1 MARRG
6 ENIFKRK
13 DGRWEARYVSG
24 KNEFGRTRYAS
35 VYGKSYREVKEKREK
50 ASSRQKQSET
60 LKSSKYTFGEILDLW
75 LSWKRV
81 KLKEQ
86 TYRKYLYCIEKHIIP
101 ELGKIEIFDF
111 DANMVNNFLLKK
123 LSCGRLDGEGG
134 LSKNYVRTMSIIIHS
149 AVKYG
154 VSEEL
159 CPPMKGQI
167 YKPKSEK
174 RDIIV
179 LRKEEQELL
188 ERQITGN
195 LTGENLAVYLSLHTG
210 LRIGEVCALQW
221 KNIDFKGNVMHVS
234 ESIVRINK
242 DSTMSLRVGSTKS
255 ETSNRLIPITDSVAA
270 ALKEEKQRSSSP
282 FIVSMNGST
291 TFMNPRTLENRYK
304 ALLKRSGLA
313 LIPYHSLRHTF
324 ATRCMEC
331 GVDVKSLSEILG
343 HAGVNITLD
352 IYVHPSME
360 LKRSCMEKLEAISG
374 H

>member
-1 MARRG
+1 M
-6 ENIFKRK
+6 
-13 DGRWEARYVSG
+13 
-24 KNEFGRTRYAS
+24 
-35 VYGKSYREVKEKREK
+35 
-50 ASSRQKQSET
+50 
-60 LKSSKYTFGEILDLW
+60 
-75 LSWKRV
+75 
-81 KLKEQ
+81 
-86 TYRKYLYCIEKHIIP
+86 
-101 ELGKIEIFDF
+101 
-111 DANMVNNFLLKK
+111 
-123 LSCGRLDGEGG
+123 
-134 LSKNYVRTMSIIIHS
+134 
-149 AVKYG
+149 
-154 VSEEL
+154 
-159 CPPMKGQI
+159 
-167 YKPKSEK
+167 
-174 RDIIV
+174 
-179 LRKEEQELL
+179 RKEEQELL